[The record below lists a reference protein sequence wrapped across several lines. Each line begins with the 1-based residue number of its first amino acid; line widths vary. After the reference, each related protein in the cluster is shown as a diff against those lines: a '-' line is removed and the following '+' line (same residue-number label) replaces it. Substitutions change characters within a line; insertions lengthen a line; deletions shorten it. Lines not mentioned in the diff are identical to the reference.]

1 MKNLRILIFL
11 LALILI
17 SCANNVKTV
26 SVKKVKKNIVKN
38 YVLPEWLNVFPKQK
52 SYLIGFAHKTNSR
65 LKMLDEAKQSASIF
79 SCRNSEA
86 YSVHKKAI
94 VRDLDERTSRFDLNV
109 SANISKV
116 KNMAKYLSVVDS
128 CKIDDYYIY
137 LFKNKKHQSKISPKI
152 IHKYQVKVSSADLID
167 ALNKGFDKIRTQMA
181 EFHQKKVITS
191 TTLYNERVIKKGEI
205 KSLEII
211 SGLNLSSIKISSI
224 YKESNLTYIVE
235 INMEENSR

>member
-116 KNMAKYLSVVDS
+116 KIEDS